1 MIVRF
6 FISLD
11 RFLPVELGLAQKWDV
26 SATDFFTWLYFHLEQ
41 VLGWILIPIALAS
54 IYTQIK

>member
-1 MIVRF
+1 MIIRF
-6 FISLD
+6 IISLD
-11 RFLPVELGLAQKWDV
+11 RFLPVELGLAHKWDV
-26 SATDFFTWLYFHLEQ
+26 SATNFFTWLYFHLEQ